1 MAAGRR
7 SCLTKIQSRIS
18 FRILTWLT
26 TEKCSSFRLVT
37 FFHIPL
43 LLRYDICL
51 SAVLWRIVAWRGV
64 FGSCRVVWLYRI
76 VSCCDDVSWSDVSW
90 RDVTLRDVPCR
101 DMPFHA
107 LSWLRLPSH
116 FNFLFICLWHP
127 LNILVG
133 LLRLRKC
140 SEESFRAE
148 LKGSCSIVRELHVY
162 PLQWTPFSVDIFWAR
177 TS

>member
-1 MAAGRR
+1 MFF
-7 SCLTKIQSRIS
+7 IS
-18 FRILTWLT
+18 VGHVFPHSI
-26 TEKCSSFRLVT
+26 V
-37 FFHIPL
+37 
-43 LLRYDICL
+43 
-51 SAVLWRIVAWRGV
+51 ALWYLFVCCVVAYRGVAWRFWV
-64 FGSCRVVWLYRI
+64 VPCCVTVPYRVVLRWR
-76 VSCCDDVSWSDVSW
+76 VMKWRVVTW